1 MHISMARRGFL
12 TLAKTSIPVGGSLIR
27 YCDMGQVSTMSAA
40 KNMVQEKM
48 RNHIKQMVST
58 NPMIGQLNEQFTSWL
73 LGSGL
78 TGAEIASTIDSNND
92 AIIQP
97 HELSAA
103 LEKTTG
109 SSPPAWVINGL
120 LTLLDSDNDK
130 TVTVGDLF
138 TYFEQI
144 GLPLGIPDPAET
156 ARVAAEQEAARV
168 AAEQEAARVAA
179 EQEAT
184 RMEAEKVLENSM
196 QEIDMELEEIKNL
209 DDVEIEAP
217 AESEDIVETKMVP
230 KEGISSEQNH
240 LQIIETLN
248 SLKLSSEI
256 RDVVQK
262 TTLNHHFLVKIEK
275 IESSLMAPGLF
286 KNGKTII
293 GKLIDDDSV
302 EIELIFKPEEND
314 SVSSF
319 QMNHIVEI
327 DAHIQSWNIGR
338 KRAVFSVNS
347 YDYK

>member
-1 MHISMARRGFL
+1 M
-12 TLAKTSIPVGGSLIR
+12 
-27 YCDMGQVSTMSAA
+27 STMSAA

-78 TGAEIASTIDSNND
+78 TGAEIANTIDSNND
-92 AIIQP
+92 AVIQP

-109 SSPPAWVINGL
+109 TSPPAWVINGL

-156 ARVAAEQEAARV
+156 ARITAEEEAARFAAEQKATRLAAEQKATRLAAEQEAARII
-168 AAEQEAARVAA
+168 AEQEL
-179 EQEAT
+179 
-184 RMEAEKVLENSM
+184 EKSM
-196 QEIDMELEEIKNL
+196 QEIDIELEEVPEVVVNEVMEETKEVVEVKNPVPATTPQNNPL
-209 DDVEIEAP
+209 EIIEA
-217 AESEDIVETKMVP
+217 
-230 KEGISSEQNH
+230 
-240 LQIIETLN
+240 LN
-248 SLKLSSEI
+248 SMKLSSEI
-256 RDVVQK
+256 RDAVEK
-262 TTLNHHFLVKIEK
+262 TTNNHHFSVKIEK
-275 IESSLMAPGLF
+275 IESTIIAPQSF

-293 GKLIDDDSV
+293 GTLVEDNSV
-302 EIELIFKPEEND
+302 EIELLFQPEAND

-327 DAHIQSWNIGR
+327 DAHIANWNIGR
-338 KRAVFSVNS
+338 KRPIFSVHS
-347 YDYK
+347 YEYN

>member
-1 MHISMARRGFL
+1 M
-12 TLAKTSIPVGGSLIR
+12 IPYDEMEG
-27 YCDMGQVSTMSAA
+27 MSTMSAA

-78 TGAEIASTIDSNND
+78 TGAEIANTIDSNND
-92 AIIQP
+92 AVIQP

-109 SSPPAWVINGL
+109 TSPPAWVINGL

-156 ARVAAEQEAARV
+156 ARIAEEEAARIAAEQEATRLAAEQEATRLAAEQEAARII
-168 AAEQEAARVAA
+168 AEQEL
-179 EQEAT
+179 
-184 RMEAEKVLENSM
+184 EKSM
-196 QEIDMELEEIKNL
+196 QEIDIELEEVPEVVVNEVMEEIVEVKNSIPSTTPQNNPMEL
-209 DDVEIEAP
+209 IEA
-217 AESEDIVETKMVP
+217 
-230 KEGISSEQNH
+230 
-240 LQIIETLN
+240 LN
-248 SLKLSSEI
+248 SMKLSSEI
-256 RDVVQK
+256 RDTVEK
-262 TTLNHHFLVKIEK
+262 TTNNHHFSVKIEK
-275 IESSLMAPGLF
+275 IESTIIAPQSF

-293 GKLIDDDSV
+293 GKLADDNSV
-302 EIELIFKPEEND
+302 EIELLFQPEAND

-327 DAHIQSWNIGR
+327 DAHIANWNIGR
-338 KRAVFSVNS
+338 KRAIFSVHS
-347 YDYK
+347 YEYK

>member
-1 MHISMARRGFL
+1 MEGM
-12 TLAKTSIPVGGSLIR
+12 
-27 YCDMGQVSTMSAA
+27 STMSAA

-78 TGAEIASTIDSNND
+78 TGAEIANTIDSNND
-92 AIIQP
+92 AVIQP

-109 SSPPAWVINGL
+109 TSPPAWVINGL

-156 ARVAAEQEAARV
+156 ARIAEEEAARI
-168 AAEQEAARVAA
+168 AA

-184 RMEAEKVLENSM
+184 RLADEQEAARIIAEQELEKSM
-196 QEIDMELEEIKNL
+196 QEIDIELEEVPEVVVNEVMEEIVEVKNSIPSTTPL
-209 DDVEIEAP
+209 NNPMELIEA
-217 AESEDIVETKMVP
+217 
-230 KEGISSEQNH
+230 
-240 LQIIETLN
+240 LN
-248 SLKLSSEI
+248 SMKLSSEI
-256 RDVVQK
+256 RDTVEK
-262 TTLNHHFLVKIEK
+262 TTNNHHFSVKIEK
-275 IESSLMAPGLF
+275 IESTIIAPQSF

-293 GKLIDDDSV
+293 GKLADDNSV
-302 EIELIFKPEEND
+302 EIELLFQPEAND

-327 DAHIQSWNIGR
+327 DAHIANWNIGR
-338 KRAVFSVNS
+338 KRAIFSVHS
-347 YDYK
+347 YEYK

>member
-1 MHISMARRGFL
+1 MEGM
-12 TLAKTSIPVGGSLIR
+12 
-27 YCDMGQVSTMSAA
+27 STMSAA

-78 TGAEIASTIDSNND
+78 TGVEIANTIDSNND
-92 AIIQP
+92 AVIQP

-109 SSPPAWVINGL
+109 TSPPAWVINGL

-156 ARVAAEQEAARV
+156 ARIAEEEAARIAAEQEATRLAAEQEAARII
-168 AAEQEAARVAA
+168 AEQEL
-179 EQEAT
+179 
-184 RMEAEKVLENSM
+184 EKSM
-196 QEIDMELEEIKNL
+196 QEIDIELEEVPEVVVNEVMEEIVEVKNSIPSTTPQNNPMEL
-209 DDVEIEAP
+209 IEA
-217 AESEDIVETKMVP
+217 
-230 KEGISSEQNH
+230 
-240 LQIIETLN
+240 LN
-248 SLKLSSEI
+248 SMKLSSEI
-256 RDVVQK
+256 RDTVEK
-262 TTLNHHFLVKIEK
+262 TTNNHHFSVKIEK
-275 IESSLMAPGLF
+275 IESTIIAPQSF

-293 GKLIDDDSV
+293 GKLADDNSV
-302 EIELIFKPEEND
+302 EIELLFQPEAND

-327 DAHIQSWNIGR
+327 DAHIANWNIGR
-338 KRAVFSVNS
+338 KRAIFSVHS
-347 YDYK
+347 YEYK